1 MSTPAP
7 DTHDTCADHA
17 TGSTLVTLAAVVCAS
32 AGALAWTSVSLA
44 GTLLVLA
51 GLLAIGGGWFWDRA
65 ETGGESADEDLPST
79 VDVPRHATGR
89 ARPGAPWR
97 SYPQRLVQLDRASRL
112 RDSGAPVSHARKITR
127 AAGGRR

>member
-51 GLLAIGGGWFWDRA
+51 GILAIGGGWFWGRA
-65 ETGGESADEDLPST
+65 ESADEELPST
-79 VDVPRHATGR
+79 VDVPRRATGR
-89 ARPGAPWR
+89 ARGPWR
-97 SYPQRLVQLDRASRL
+97 SYPRHVEELARASRL
-112 RDSGAPVSHARKITR
+112 RDSDAPVSGARKITR

>member
-1 MSTPAP
+1 MTPASQR
-7 DTHDTCADHA
+7 ADHA

-51 GLLAIGGGWFWDRA
+51 GLLAIGGGWFWGRA
-65 ETGGESADEDLPST
+65 ESGESGESADEELPST
-79 VDVPRHATGR
+79 VDVPCHETGR

-97 SYPQRLVQLDRASRL
+97 SYPQRLAQLARASRL
-112 RDSGAPVSHARKITR
+112 RDSDAPVSGARKITR
-127 AAGGRR
+127 AAGGGR